1 MRDVSVLVTC
11 QLSTMDDEDYGHLIK
26 TYLPM
31 RCQSIRYMVT
41 FAGLRKGKGTAEFR
55 WNTILC
61 RRETDA
67 RVSCIFSTAHGVE
80 DIGDPPVILI
90 LCTDGDMPQLLE
102 ICRRLQ
108 CFGHQKHVTRLR
120 WRNSSSKTSVREP
133 YQVFRKEPVLQKLT
147 FLSFS
152 KSLINIY
159 FLHCHKHTC

>member
-41 FAGLRKGKGTAEFR
+41 FADLGKGKGTAEFR

-80 DIGDPPVILI
+80 DIGDPP
-90 LCTDGDMPQLLE
+90 C
-102 ICRRLQ
+102 
-108 CFGHQKHVTRLR
+108 
-120 WRNSSSKTSVREP
+120 
-133 YQVFRKEPVLQKLT
+133 Y
-147 FLSFS
+147 
-152 KSLINIY
+152 
-159 FLHCHKHTC
+159 